1 MAQLELFAASQT
13 YTTRKGGQIGH
24 RVGHGELFPEVTGAS
39 LLTVSRQEVATVAH
53 AVAVAVAV
61 AKVGAPIT
69 PTTPKA
75 RAKARTKARK
85 AREAKKDKAPVDHYG
100 HLPAH
105 IINGKAS
112 EAVRHYRLAHE
123 AEVKGN
129 RRACA
134 RHFGKMAKILA
145 PAVRLSAKT
154 GSLTRR
160 ALGLSNPSANLLKYS
175 TGKSEA
181 EHFKQSREE
190 RNLGRGVYI
199 AEHIRRNG
207 WDVDAF
213 AAADAGFGRAF
224 VKLLEAVRK
233 GNPAPFRLATEEG
246 TKDAQL
252 VAFICGI
259 SARMYREEVYG
270 RHRSNSKNSKH
281 RKPAPMG
288 DHDPIDYRQDL
299 GAYQLDA
306 DSRNQI
312 ISEFSH
318 ILSTLK
324 KPEGRDPVTG
334 KRLDPMRLVYAFTA
348 CYGGNRAGRPK
359 AGEVVSDVKP
369 HHILGVSRATANRE
383 LGKGGPVFRAVF
395 GHMLHSIEDLN
406 IIGRRLEM
414 VRLTY
419 RFCTLMNALHS
430 IRDRA

>member
-1 MAQLELFAASQT
+1 M
-13 YTTRKGGQIGH
+13 
-24 RVGHGELFPEVTGAS
+24 
-39 LLTVSRQEVATVAH
+39 TVSRQEVATVAH

-61 AKVGAPIT
+61 AKATTPAT

-75 RAKARTKARK
+75 RSKARAKARAKARK
-85 AREAKKDKAPVDHYG
+85 AREAKANKAPVDHYG

-105 IINGKAS
+105 IIDGKAC

-123 AEVKGN
+123 AEVRGK
-129 RRACA
+129 RKACA
-134 RHFGKMAKILA
+134 RHFGKMTKILA

-160 ALGLSNPSANLLKYS
+160 ALGISNPSANLLKYS

-181 EHFKQSREE
+181 EHFAQSREE

-199 AEHIRRNG
+199 AEHIRRSG
-207 WDVDAF
+207 WDPDAF

-224 VKLLEAVRK
+224 VKLIEAVRK
-233 GNPAPFRLATEEG
+233 GKPAPFRKAVEEG
-246 TKDAQL
+246 TNDAQA
-252 VAFICGI
+252 VAFITGI
-259 SARMYREEVYG
+259 SARIYREEVYG

-281 RKPAPMG
+281 RKPATLG
-288 DHDPIDYRQDL
+288 DHDPIDYRQDI

-312 ISEFSH
+312 ISEFAH
-318 ILSTLK
+318 ILSTLR

-334 KRLDPMRLVYAFTA
+334 KRLDPMRVVYAFTA

-359 AGEVVSDVKP
+359 TGEVVSEVKP

-383 LGKGGPVFRAVF
+383 LGRGGPVFRTVF

-419 RFCTLMNALHS
+419 RFCTLMNALHG
-430 IRDRA
+430 IREKAS